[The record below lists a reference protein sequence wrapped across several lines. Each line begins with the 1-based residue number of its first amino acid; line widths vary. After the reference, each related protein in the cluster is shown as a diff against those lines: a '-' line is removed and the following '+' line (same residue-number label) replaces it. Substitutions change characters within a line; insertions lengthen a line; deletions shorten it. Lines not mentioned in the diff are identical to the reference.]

1 MSTGDRTEWDQF
13 GLSDLVHL
21 NGYTKDKLLDGGY
34 HVQFHALN
42 PHWVEPIGPSIPDA
56 R

>member
-1 MSTGDRTEWDQF
+1 MSNNNRNEWDHL

-21 NGYTKDKLLDGGY
+21 NGYTKDKILSGGY

-42 PHWVEPIGPSIPDA
+42 VHWVEPIGPSIPDG